1 MQERCQ
7 SATARKYAAGR
18 DSGEKTRAGLSAL
31 RHGKPTGTKIRA
43 TPIRSGNIVS
53 SSPVTADNARV
64 RLFHASLVW
73 PLLLEPLTIEGSE
86 GHHWEVFEARQDSHP
101 WRRIDDE
108 FTDDPSQFKERH
120 YREFVSFLPY
130 VQRFLYGEGRSRH
143 DAPNDPPGNS
153 PMHVFRRKDISRLRL
168 TLRQGESQIELRI
181 VHLDLYFFEDLNL
194 LQLNL
199 EVRGDDLPLDTVREI
214 LFRFGRAYP
223 SGWEEGG
230 EGLHNVFLAEWLDAD
245 GQVVARSDA
254 EKREKYLGY
263 VCRHRSPCISEHW
276 ASLLRPLVLAHSDEP
291 GDLRYRLIEYQRM
304 PVMAFL
310 AVDRPRTLEREDWVR
325 IGLAATLHPDET
337 LPINEPMVVE
347 FEQRFCHDRFWTDS
361 ERGPNTRFICTGN
374 VLTVVGDAAQPF
386 FIDGERGV
394 LAQFR
399 HQYFLVFLIAHL
411 HRAALL
417 LFSEVLVDAVNDL
430 DIRNDSS
437 VRRFKRRIRANFE
450 TFLRFTHRYWFH
462 ELSERPHVQA
472 IYRMCSNHL
481 RNDALYDEVRDE
493 IKEMSHYL
501 DSDSQRRQ
509 SNTVVRLTVIT
520 ILGLIAT
527 VTTGYFG
534 MNIIP
539 FGDGSILERT
549 LHGLIATVAFIVLV
563 LFAVARSKRLSD
575 FLEALSDERLSFA
588 GKMRA
593 LWSVLGGKE
602 R

>member
-1 MQERCQ
+1 MP
-7 SATARKYAAGR
+7 AA
-18 DSGEKTRAGLSAL
+18 
-31 RHGKPTGTKIRA
+31 
-43 TPIRSGNIVS
+43 N
-53 SSPVTADNARV
+53 DNHDQTLV

-73 PLLLEPLTIEGSE
+73 PLQLEPLTGDA
-86 GHHWEVFEARQDSHP
+86 GGDRHWELFEARSDSHP

-108 FTDDPSQFKERH
+108 FTEDPAQFKERH

-130 VQRFLYGEGRSRH
+130 VQRFLYGEGRSRRSSP
-143 DAPNDPPGNS
+143 DDPPGGS
-153 PMHVFRRKDISRLRL
+153 PIHVFRRKDIRQLRL
-168 TLRQGESQIELRI
+168 TLRKGQAAITLQI
-181 VHLDLYFFEDLNL
+181 VHLDLYFFHDLDL
-194 LQLNL
+194 VQLNI
-199 EVRGDDLPLDTVREI
+199 EVRASDLALGTVRDL

-230 EGLHNVFLAEWLDAD
+230 EGLHNVYLAEWIAAD
-245 GQVVARSDA
+245 GRVVARSDA
-254 EKREKYLGY
+254 EHREKYLRY
-263 VCRHRSPCISEHW
+263 VCEHRSPCISEHW
-276 ASLLRPLVLAHSDEP
+276 ASLLRPLVLTHSDES

-310 AVDRPRTLEREDWVR
+310 GIDQPRILNREDWVR
-325 IGLAATLHPDET
+325 LGLATMLHPDET
-337 LPINEPMVVE
+337 LPINEPGVIE
-347 FEQRFCHDRFWTDS
+347 FEKRFCHDRFWTDS
-361 ERGPNTRFICTGN
+361 ESGPNTRFICTGN
-374 VLTVVGDAAQPF
+374 AFTVVGDAAHPF

-399 HQYFLVFLIAHL
+399 HQYFIVFLIAHL

-417 LFSEVLVDAVNDL
+417 IFSEVLVDAVNDL
-430 DIRNDSS
+430 DIRNDYS

-462 ELSERPHVQA
+462 ELSERPHIQA
-472 IYRMCSNHL
+472 MYRLCSNHL
-481 RNDALYDEVRDE
+481 HNDAMYDDVRDE

-539 FGDGSILERT
+539 FGEGSILERA
-549 LHGLIATVAFIVLV
+549 LHGLLASVFFVTLV

-575 FLEALSDERLSFA
+575 FLEAMADERLTLG
-588 GKMRA
+588 GKFRA
-593 LWSVLGGKE
+593 LWGVVGE
-602 R
+602 RKQ

>member
-1 MQERCQ
+1 V
-7 SATARKYAAGR
+7 
-18 DSGEKTRAGLSAL
+18 
-31 RHGKPTGTKIRA
+31 
-43 TPIRSGNIVS
+43 TPSTEN
-53 SSPVTADNARV
+53 PNDARV

-73 PLLLEPLTIEGSE
+73 PLQLDSLTGEASE
-86 GHHWEVFEARQDSHP
+86 GRHWEIFEARQESHP

-108 FTDDPSQFKERH
+108 FTDDSSQFKERH

-130 VQRFLYGEGRSRH
+130 VQRFLYGEGRSRNCS
-143 DAPNDPPGNS
+143 PGDPPGNS
-153 PMHVFRRKDISRLRL
+153 PMHVFRRKDITKLRL
-168 TLRQGESQIELRI
+168 TLRKGQTPVELHI
-181 VHLDLYFFEDLNL
+181 VHLDLYFFDDLDL
-194 LQLNL
+194 VQLNL
-199 EVRGDDLPLDTVREI
+199 EVRADNLPLATARDI

-230 EGLHNVFLAEWLDAD
+230 EGLHNVYLAEWIAAD

-254 EKREKYLGY
+254 ENREKYLHY
-263 VCRHRSPCISEHW
+263 VCQHRSPCISEHW

-310 AVDRPRTLEREDWVR
+310 AVDQPRTLSREDWVR
-325 IGLAATLHPDET
+325 LGLATMLHPNET
-337 LPINEPMVVE
+337 LPINEPGVIE

-361 ERGPNTRFICTGN
+361 EAGPNTRFMCTGN
-374 VLTVVGDAAQPF
+374 AFTVVGDAAFPF
-386 FIDGERGV
+386 FVDGERGV

-399 HQYFLVFLIAHL
+399 HQYFVVFLIAHL

-417 LFSEVLVDAVNDL
+417 VFSEVMVDAVNDL
-430 DIRNDSS
+430 DIRDDNS

-472 IYRMCSNHL
+472 MYRLCSNHL
-481 RNDALYDEVRDE
+481 HNDAMYDDVRNE
-493 IKEMSHYL
+493 IREMSHYL

-539 FGDGSILERT
+539 FGDGTLLERA
-549 LHGLIATVAFIVLV
+549 LHGLIATSAFVGLV

-575 FLEALSDERLSFA
+575 FLESLSDERLSFT
-588 GKMRA
+588 GKFKS
-593 LWSVLGGKE
+593 LWGVVGNKE

>member
-1 MQERCQ
+1 
-7 SATARKYAAGR
+7 
-18 DSGEKTRAGLSAL
+18 LSPASEN
-31 RHGKPTGTKIRA
+31 P
-43 TPIRSGNIVS
+43 P
-53 SSPVTADNARV
+53 DNRV

-73 PLLLEPLTIEGSE
+73 PLQLEPLATDGNDSR
-86 GHHWEVFEARQDSHP
+86 HWELFEAHQASHP

-108 FTDDPSQFKERH
+108 FTADSSQFKERH

-143 DAPNDPPGNS
+143 SRPEDPPGGS
-153 PMHVFRRKDISRLRL
+153 PMHVFRRKDIEKLRL
-168 TLRQGESQIELRI
+168 TLRKGQTPVELHI
-181 VHLDLYFFEDLNL
+181 VHLDLYFFDDLDL
-194 LQLNL
+194 VQLNL
-199 EVRGDDLPLDTVREI
+199 EVRSKDLALATVRDI

-230 EGLHNVFLAEWLDAD
+230 EGLHNAYLAEWIGAD
-245 GQVVARSDA
+245 GRVVARSDA
-254 EKREKYLGY
+254 ENREKYLGY
-263 VCRHRSPCISEHW
+263 VCQHRSPCVSEHW
-276 ASLLRPLVLAHSDEP
+276 ASLLRPLVLTHSDET

-304 PVMAFL
+304 PVQAFL
-310 AVDRPRTLEREDWVR
+310 AIDRPRTLSREDWVR
-325 IGLAATLHPDET
+325 IGLATTLHPNET
-337 LPINEPMVVE
+337 LPINEPGVIE
-347 FEQRFCHDRFWTDS
+347 FEQRYCHDRFWTDS
-361 ERGPNTRFICTGN
+361 EAGPNTRFMCTGN
-374 VLTVVGDAAQPF
+374 AFTVVGDAAFPF
-386 FIDGERGV
+386 FVDGERGV

-399 HQYFLVFLIAHL
+399 HQYFIVFLIAHL

-417 LFSEVLVDAVNDL
+417 IFSEVLVDAVNDL
-430 DIRNDSS
+430 DIRNDVS

-472 IYRMCSNHL
+472 MYRLCSNHL
-481 RNDALYDEVRDE
+481 HNDAMYDDVRNE

-534 MNIIP
+534 MNIIA
-539 FGDGSILERT
+539 FGDGSILQRA
-549 LHGLIATVAFIVLV
+549 LHGLLATSVFIVLV

-575 FLEALSDERLSFA
+575 FLEALSDERLDFG
-588 GKMRA
+588 GKCRA
-593 LWSVLGGKE
+593 LWGVLHDKK

>member
-1 MQERCQ
+1 MEFQMKTIPDDPE
-7 SATARKYAAGR
+7 SGR
-18 DSGEKTRAGLSAL
+18 VK
-31 RHGKPTGTKIRA
+31 
-43 TPIRSGNIVS
+43 
-53 SSPVTADNARV
+53 
-64 RLFHASLVW
+64 LFHASLVW
-73 PLLLEPLTIEGSE
+73 PLQLEPVAMSGAK
-86 GHHWEVFEARQDSHP
+86 GRHWEIFESRSATHP

-108 FTDDPSQFKERH
+108 FMDDASQFKERH

-143 DAPNDPPGNS
+143 SLPDDPPGGS
-153 PMHVFRRKDISRLRL
+153 PMHVFRRKDIERLRL
-168 TLRQGESQIELRI
+168 TLRRGQAPIELKV
-181 VHLDLYFFEDLNL
+181 VHLDLYFFHDLDVV
-194 LQLNL
+194 QLNL
-199 EVRGDDLPLDTVREI
+199 EVRGDDLPLDTVRDI

-230 EGLHNVFLAEWLDAD
+230 EGLHNVYLAEWIGGD

-254 EKREKYLGY
+254 EKREKYLSY
-263 VCRHRSPCISEHW
+263 VCQHRSPCVSEHW
-276 ASLLRPLVLAHSDEP
+276 ASLMRPMVLAHSDED

-304 PVMAFL
+304 PVMAYL
-310 AVDRPRTLEREDWVR
+310 AINQPRSLSREDWVR
-325 IGLAATLHPDET
+325 LGFATTLHPNET
-337 LPINEPMVVE
+337 LPINEPGVIE
-347 FEQRFCHDRFWTDS
+347 FEKRFCHDRFWTDS
-361 ERGPNTRFICTGN
+361 EAGPNTRFMCTGN
-374 VLTVVGDAAQPF
+374 AFTVVGDAAFPF
-386 FIDGERGV
+386 FMDGERGV

-411 HRAALL
+411 HRASLL
-417 LFSEVLVDAVNDL
+417 TFSEVLVDAVNDL
-430 DIRNDSS
+430 DIRDDNS

-472 IYRMCSNHL
+472 MYRLCSNHL
-481 RNDALYDEVRDE
+481 HNDALYDDVRDE
-493 IKEMSHYL
+493 IREMSHYL

-539 FGDGSILERT
+539 FGEGSILERS
-549 LHGLIATVAFIVLV
+549 LHGLIATSAFIGLV
-563 LFAVARSKRLSD
+563 LFAVAKSKRLSD
-575 FLEALSDERLSFA
+575 FLEALSDERVTLR
-588 GKMRA
+588 GKFNA
-593 LWSVLGGKE
+593 LWGVVGKTE